1 MLLGHATRELDRR
14 LHFLPFTSRGPSRP
28 MSIYATLWQLRFPR
42 AGDACL
48 GCDWVDVL
56 AQGVPA
62 HIGTPT
68 PGYGYEAGDPYALF
82 LPPALR
88 VGVDASEDGLRA
100 VVFVTSGLKKGT
112 ARAAQEYVS
121 PLLVLTGAEY
131 ASMPF
136 QELHDRLCDALRG
149 ARPRLAFQVFAP
161 ERSTLVF
168 DDGSATPTRE
178 RRPVE

>member
-1 MLLGHATRELDRR
+1 MHVAGLLRA
-14 LHFLPFTSRGPSRP
+14 

-42 AGDACL
+42 AGDAYL

-100 VVFVTSGLKKGT
+100 VVFVTGGMKKGT
-112 ARAAQEYVS
+112 ARAAQEYES
-121 PLLVLTGAEY
+121 PLLVLTGTEY

-149 ARPRLAFQVFAP
+149 ARPRVAFQVFARN
-161 ERSTLVF
+161 RSTLVF
-168 DDGSATPTRE
+168 DDGSVAPTGKHRTGRTSE
-178 RRPVE
+178 GRCWTLGAPKRN

>member
-1 MLLGHATRELDRR
+1 
-14 LHFLPFTSRGPSRP
+14 
-28 MSIYATLWQLRFPR
+28 MSIYATLWRLRFPR
-42 AGDACL
+42 AGDAYL

-68 PGYGYEAGDPYALF
+68 PGYGYEAGDPYTCF

-100 VVFVTSGLKKGT
+100 VVFVTGDIKKGT
-112 ARAAQEYVS
+112 ARAAQEYES
-121 PLLVLTGAEY
+121 PLLVLTGTEY
-131 ASMPF
+131 ARMPF

-149 ARPRLAFQVFAP
+149 ARPRLAIQVFAP

-168 DDGSATPTRE
+168 DDGSATPTGE
-178 RRPVE
+178 GQPLE